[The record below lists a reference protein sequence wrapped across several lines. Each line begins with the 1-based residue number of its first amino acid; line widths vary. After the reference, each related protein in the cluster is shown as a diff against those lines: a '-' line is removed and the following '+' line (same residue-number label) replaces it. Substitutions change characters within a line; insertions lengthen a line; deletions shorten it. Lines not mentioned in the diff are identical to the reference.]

1 MFKKLFKHDLKSVI
15 RFIVPILLVL
25 VALTL
30 VGAIDAIALG
40 RVATSMSDDP
50 SFLDIMLV
58 MMTYFLLLLV
68 IIAIGAIASV
78 VQILVLVNYYKST
91 VSDEAYLTFT
101 LPVKPRDILISKL
114 LNSSLWSIVM
124 TIASAVS
131 IGIIVMCLGLST
143 IDLSNIFLPSEPSI
157 PSEPFVLE
165 AGMVVVLI
173 LMLLI
178 GIAYFFNSQLL
189 YFMSITFSSTITR
202 KHKVLS
208 AIGCVIGANAIY
220 GILSNVIFTICSIIG
235 SSAGVASNNPYT
247 VIIVAL
253 SIMLAILVASSIFF
267 FLATKYMLEKKLN
280 LA

>member
-25 VALTL
+25 AALTL

-40 RVATSMSDDP
+40 RVATSMSEDA

-124 TIASAVS
+124 TIASAIS
-131 IGIIVMCLGLST
+131 IGIIVVCLGLST

-220 GILSNVIFTICSIIG
+220 GILSNVIFTICSVIG
-235 SSAGVASNNPYT
+235 LGAGTSSSNPYT

>member
-40 RVATSMSDDP
+40 RVATSMSEDA

-91 VSDEAYLTFT
+91 VSDEAYLTFP

-124 TIASAVS
+124 TIASAIS
-131 IGIIVMCLGLST
+131 IGIIVVCLGLST
-143 IDLSNIFLPSEPSI
+143 IDLSNIFLPSEPFGEYQTMILHYIFHYKSI
-157 PSEPFVLE
+157 RVKQS
-165 AGMVVVLI
+165 
-173 LMLLI
+173 LLL
-178 GIAYFFNSQLL
+178 F
-189 YFMSITFSSTITR
+189 
-202 KHKVLS
+202 
-208 AIGCVIGANAIY
+208 
-220 GILSNVIFTICSIIG
+220 
-235 SSAGVASNNPYT
+235 
-247 VIIVAL
+247 
-253 SIMLAILVASSIFF
+253 
-267 FLATKYMLEKKLN
+267 
-280 LA
+280 